1 MPRAHPQCRAL
12 TMTRCVLLRRVVEE
26 VVVVVVEEEEVKV
39 EELVAAAAAAWLS
52 LPWRRAALASRASEC
67 SVL

>member
-1 MPRAHPQCRAL
+1 
-12 TMTRCVLLRRVVEE
+12 MTRCELLRRVVEE
-26 VVVVVVEEEEVKV
+26 VVVVEEEEEVKV

-52 LPWRRAALASRASEC
+52 LPWRRAARASRASEC